1 MVWTQRPCVI
11 LCLSLCVHADR
22 TLVLS
27 VYIHT
32 HTHTYG
38 RCKTH
43 ASKRSVVI
51 LFSKEENE
59 FLPAQYYFYCLVKFY
74 VFWSSFSFISLW
86 KIETKENEKKK
97 NEIIQPN
104 HNIVVFINF
113 TAKVMEPPL
122 PLLLPDC
129 CRRRHTH
136 GRRRALFKPQ
146 KSLKNSFM
154 SSLKHKISALMC
166 RISRARQEVVVA
178 VGSER
183 RSEEETSSSSLC
195 FSPFFFLSFSSL
207 WKSAPEFYF
216 IFFKFFITGF
226 FLDVCVCL
234 CVCMYVRLCLFS
246 FADALQWGNR
256 EEEKQGALIHKNE
269 EKKNFFLSFF
279 FLRLPSI
286 FPSERKKKREKG
298 GSWIHLVGER

>member
-1 MVWTQRPCVI
+1 MQ
-11 LCLSLCVHADR
+11 A
-22 TLVLS
+22 
-27 VYIHT
+27 
-32 HTHTYG
+32 
-38 RCKTH
+38 K
-43 ASKRSVVI
+43 
-51 LFSKEENE
+51 
-59 FLPAQYYFYCLVKFY
+59 
-74 VFWSSFSFISLW
+74 
-86 KIETKENEKKK
+86 ETKENEKKK

-183 RSEEETSSSSLC
+183 RSEEETSSSR
-195 FSPFFFLSFSSL
+195 
-207 WKSAPEFYF
+207 
-216 IFFKFFITGF
+216 F
-226 FLDVCVCL
+226 FLDLICHNCRIWLALTVCRPAKGEISPFKVERL
-234 CVCMYVRLCLFS
+234 VRS
-246 FADALQWGNR
+246 N
-256 EEEKQGALIHKNE
+256 
-269 EKKNFFLSFF
+269 
-279 FLRLPSI
+279 
-286 FPSERKKKREKG
+286 KKKGKLGNIDVAKE
-298 GSWIHLVGER
+298 E